1 MADLINVTELG
12 PGKVYIHENQLYSV
26 LDINRNK
33 TAMAKMKVKMKVKN
47 LRTGANEEV
56 MFFGGDLVELAY
68 LEKKTMQFLYS
79 DENFGYFMEKDTFE
93 QVQIAHDRIQ
103 NELNFLAP
111 ETDVTITYFR
121 GEILGVT
128 LPAKVVLQI
137 IDTDDNAVAGD
148 TVNRAMKPATLETGY
163 KVKVPLF
170 VKNGEK
176 IIVRT
181 DTGAYDSRAESI
193 TR

>member
-68 LEKKTMQFLYS
+68 LEKKTMQFLYA
-79 DENFGYFMEKDTFE
+79 DESFGYFMEKDTFE
-93 QVQIAHDRIQ
+93 QVQISHERIE

-121 GEILGVT
+121 GEILGVA

-137 IDTDDNAVAGD
+137 VDTDDNAVAGD

-176 IIVRT
+176 IIIRT
-181 DTGAYDSRAESI
+181 DTGAYDSRAE
-193 TR
+193 TGAK